1 MKRSF
6 ASQKVVQLTEK
17 MSDAASGSVL
27 SRLLHDVGP
36 VLPSRYGI
44 KGTKQHLDSIFKGYA
59 GIFFL
64 KSYWVGVLLVVASL
78 FNPNIGL
85 AGIIS
90 IVATRA
96 FARLIKVDREF
107 WKNDCYTYNPLLV
120 GLGIG
125 YLFKLTPL
133 TISFL
138 IFSALLTFIFTTV
151 MFSISS
157 YYLKLPILSLPFVFA
172 SWLAYFATPA
182 YPHLPWVGFAAPPV
196 SWMEAY
202 LPFWLS
208 GYFKA
213 LGAIFFLPE
222 VAPGLLIAAVIVG
235 ASRILFLLSMAGYL
249 TGSLV
254 TAGLVGSSAQAF
266 ANLNNF
272 NFILIAMALGGIFLI
287 PSLESSVLALLA
299 VAMSTVVLNAAQVF
313 CALYKIPVL
322 TLPFN
327 VVTLSFIYVLG
338 LLKYPQVAKLIKNS
352 PEETLDLHLANRQ
365 RFQGSDRTVALP
377 FSGRWT
383 VWQGFEGDWTHQDK
397 WKYAYDFIITDEQGR
412 SYRDEGKKL
421 SDYYAFGKPVLSP
434 VSGKVHKLV
443 NSLPDNPIGQ
453 IDKINNWGNHLIILD
468 ERGFFVEI
476 SHFAEGSI
484 KVKEGEQLER
494 GAFLGLCGNTGY
506 SPQPHIHIQVQEN
519 CELGSDTLPFSFV
532 NYTVN
537 NQYQSI
543 GSPQVDTQ
551 VESLLGERS
560 IQDQTT
566 FKFGEV
572 YRYEVWQDGR
582 KVDELFLTVKI
593 APDGTFYFDSGR
605 GKLYFGKYD
614 GAFYF
619 YSVDGKD
626 PYLETILLALPRFP
640 LAFRPQLQWRDH
652 LPVGLVTSGVTKAAV
667 QFLKLLSPK
676 LMQNQIELA
685 CIGQDEFAGTVRVPM
700 LKLEKKILVTWDDY
714 VGFSTLSVNGL
725 ELRRPARGLTAKE
738 SPGLGPHRWIQTGES
753 KILRF

>member
-1 MKRSF
+1 M
-6 ASQKVVQLTEK
+6 
-17 MSDAASGSVL
+17 
-27 SRLLHDVGP
+27 
-36 VLPSRYGI
+36 
-44 KGTKQHLDSIFKGYA
+44 
-59 GIFFL
+59 
-64 KSYWVGVLLVVASL
+64 
-78 FNPNIGL
+78 
-85 AGIIS
+85 IS

-96 FARLIKVDREF
+96 FARLIKIDRAF

-120 GLGIG
+120 GLAIG

-138 IFSALLTFIFTTV
+138 VISALLTFILTTV

-172 SWLAYFATPA
+172 TWLAYFATPA
-182 YPHLPWVGFAAPPV
+182 YPHLPWVRFTALPV
-196 SWMEAY
+196 SWLEAY

-208 GYFKA
+208 GYCKA

-222 VAPGLLIAAVIVG
+222 VAPGLLLAVVIVG
-235 ASRILFLLSMAGYL
+235 ASRILFLLSIAGYL

-254 TAGLVGSSAQAF
+254 TAWLVGSYAPAF
-266 ANLNNF
+266 SNINNF
-272 NFILIAMALGGIFLI
+272 NFILIAMAVGGIFLI
-287 PSLESSVLALLA
+287 PSLQSFVLALIA

-327 VVTLSFIYVLG
+327 VVTLSFLYVLG
-338 LLKYPQVAKLIKNS
+338 LVKYSQMATLIKSS

-383 VWQGFEGDWTHQDK
+383 VWQGFEGNWTHQDK
-397 WKYAYDFIITDEQGR
+397 WKYAYDFIITNEQGR
-412 SYRDEGKKL
+412 SYRGDGKKL
-421 SDYYAFGKPVLSP
+421 GDYYAFGKPVLSP

-443 NSLPDNPIGQ
+443 NSLPDNHIGQ
-453 IDKINNWGNHLIILD
+453 IDKINNWGNHLIIRD

-506 SPQPHIHIQVQEN
+506 SPQPHIHIQVQEY
-519 CELGSDTLPFSFV
+519 CELGSGTLPFSFV

-543 GSPQVDTQ
+543 GSPEVDAQ
-551 VESLLGERS
+551 VESLLGERN
-560 IQDQTT
+560 IQDQTA

-582 KVDELFLTVKI
+582 KIDELSLIVRI
-593 APDGTFYFDSGR
+593 APDGTFYFDSGK
-605 GKLYFGKYD
+605 GKLYFGKFD

-619 YSVDGKD
+619 YSVEGKD

-652 LPVGLVTSGVTKAAV
+652 LPVGLVTSGLTKAAV
-667 QFLKLLSPK
+667 QFISLWTPK
-676 LMQNQIELA
+676 LIQNQIELS
-685 CIGQDEFAGTVRVPM
+685 CVGQDKFAGTVRVPA
-700 LKLEKKILVTWDDY
+700 LKLEKKILVAWDDH
-714 VGFSTLSVNGL
+714 VGFRTLTVDSL
-725 ELRRPARGLTAKE
+725 ELRRSAGA
-738 SPGLGPHRWIQTGES
+738 
-753 KILRF
+753 

>member
-1 MKRSF
+1 MRISYV
-6 ASQKVVQLTEK
+6 SQKAVPPGERVT
-17 MSDAASGSVL
+17 AVSGSL
-27 SRLLHDVGP
+27 PSRLLQTIATFLHYGP
-36 VLPSRYGI
+36 GLRGSKNY
-44 KGTKQHLDSIFKGYA
+44 LDSVFKGYA

-64 KSYWVGVLLVVASL
+64 RSYWVGFLLVAISL
-78 FNPNIGL
+78 FNPNIGV

-96 FARLIKVDREF
+96 FARLIKIDRTF

-120 GLGIG
+120 GLAIG

-138 IFSALLTFIFTTV
+138 VLSALLTFILTTV

-157 YYLKLPILSLPFVFA
+157 YYLKLPILSLPFVFVT
-172 SWLAYFATPA
+172 WLAYFATPA
-182 YPHLPWVGFAAPPV
+182 YPQLPWIAFTAPPV
-196 SWMEAY
+196 SWLETY

-222 VAPGLLIAAVIVG
+222 VAPGLLIAVVIVG
-235 ASRILFLLSMAGYL
+235 ASRILFLFSIAGYL

-254 TAGLVGSSAQAF
+254 TAWLVGSSAQAF

-287 PSLESSVLALLA
+287 PSLESSVMALLA

-313 CALYKIPVL
+313 CGLYKIPVI

-327 VVTLSFIYVLG
+327 VVTLSFLYVLG
-338 LLKYPQVAKLIKNS
+338 LVKYPQVAKLIKSS

-365 RFQGSDRTVALP
+365 RFQGSQRTVALP

-383 VWQGFEGDWTHQDK
+383 VWQGFEGPWTHQDN

-412 SYRDEGKKL
+412 SYKDDGKKL
-421 SDYYAFGKPVLSP
+421 GDYYAFGKPVLSP
-434 VSGKVHKLV
+434 ISGKVHKLV

-453 IDKINNWGNHLIILD
+453 IDKINNWGNHLIIQD

-519 CELGSDTLPFSFV
+519 YELGSDTLPFSFV
-532 NYTVN
+532 NYTVD

-560 IQDQTT
+560 IYDQTT
-566 FKFGEV
+566 FKVREV

-582 KVDELFLTVKI
+582 KVDELTLTVKI
-593 APDGTFYFDSGR
+593 APDGTFYFDSGK

-652 LPVGLVTSGVTKAAV
+652 LPVGLVTSGLTKATV
-667 QFLKLLSPK
+667 QFLKLLTPK

-685 CIGQDEFAGTVRVPM
+685 CTGQDEFAGTVRVPA
-700 LKLEKKILVTWDDY
+700 LNLEKKILVTWDDY
-714 VGFSTLSVNGL
+714 VGFRTLSVNGL

-738 SPGLGPHRWIQTGES
+738 SPELGPQGWIQTGES
-753 KILRF
+753 KILRI

>member
-1 MKRSF
+1 MKLLS
-6 ASQKVVQLTEK
+6 ASQKAARIGGK
-17 MSDAASGSVL
+17 MTASRSLL
-27 SRLLHDVGP
+27 SRLLHAIGT
-36 VLPSRYGI
+36 LLHYRQGITGGRRY
-44 KGTKQHLDSIFKGYA
+44 LNSIFKGYA

-64 KSYWVGVLLVVASL
+64 KSYWVGVLLVAISL
-78 FNPNIGL
+78 FNLNIGL
-85 AGIIS
+85 AGMIS
-90 IVATRA
+90 IVVTRA
-96 FARLIKVDREF
+96 FARLIDIDRAF

-120 GLGIG
+120 GLAIG

-138 IFSALLTFIFTTV
+138 VISAILTFILTTV

-172 SWLAYFATPA
+172 TWLAYFATPA
-182 YPHLPWVGFAAPPV
+182 YPHLPWVGFTAPPV
-196 SWMEAY
+196 SWLEAY

-208 GYFKA
+208 GYCKA

-222 VAPGLLIAAVIVG
+222 VGPGLLLAVVIVG
-235 ASRILFLLSMAGYL
+235 ASRILFLLSIAGYL

-254 TAGLVGSSAQAF
+254 TAWLVGSYAQAF
-266 ANLNNF
+266 SNINNF
-272 NFILIAMALGGIFLI
+272 NFILIAMAVGGIFLI
-287 PSLESSVLALLA
+287 PSLQSSVLALIA

-327 VVTLSFIYVLG
+327 VVTLSFLYVLG
-338 LLKYPQVAKLIKNS
+338 LVKYSQVATLIKSS

-365 RFQGSDRTVALP
+365 RFQGSQRTVALP

-383 VWQGFEGDWTHQDK
+383 VWQGFEGNWTHQDK
-397 WKYAYDFIITDEQGR
+397 WKYAYDFIITNEQGR
-412 SYRDEGKKL
+412 SYRGDGKKL
-421 SDYYAFGKPVLSP
+421 GDYYAFGKPVLSP

-453 IDKINNWGNHLIILD
+453 IDKINNWGNHLIIRD
-468 ERGFFVEI
+468 EGGFFVEI

-519 CELGSDTLPFSFV
+519 CELGSVTQPFSFV

-543 GSPQVDTQ
+543 GSPEVDAQ

-572 YRYEVWQDGR
+572 YRYEVWQGGR
-582 KVDELFLTVKI
+582 KIDELSLIVKI
-593 APDGTFYFDSGR
+593 APDGTYYFDSGK
-605 GKLYFGKYD
+605 GKLYFGKFD
-614 GAFYF
+614 GTFYF

-640 LAFRPQLQWRDH
+640 LTFRPQLQWRDH
-652 LPVGLVTSGVTKAAV
+652 LPVGLVTSGLTKAAV
-667 QFLKLLSPK
+667 QFISLLAPK
-676 LMQNQIELA
+676 LMQNQIELS
-685 CIGQDEFAGTVRVPM
+685 CIGQDEFAGTVRVPA
-700 LKLEKKILVTWDDY
+700 LKLEKKILVTWDDH
-714 VGFSTLSVNGL
+714 VGFRTLTVDGL
-725 ELRRPARGLTAKE
+725 ELRRPAGGITAKK
-738 SPGLGPHRWIQTGES
+738 SPGVGP
-753 KILRF
+753 

>member
-1 MKRSF
+1 MKTF
-6 ASQKVVQLTEK
+6 YASQKMTT
-17 MSDAASGSVL
+17 ASGSML
-27 SRLLHDVGP
+27 SRFLPAIGTLLP
-36 VLPSRYGI
+36 YRSGI
-44 KGTKQHLDSIFKGYA
+44 NGTNRCFDSIFKGYA

-64 KSYWVGVLLVVASL
+64 KSYWVGALLVVISL

-85 AGIIS
+85 AGLIS

-96 FARLIKVDREF
+96 FARLIKIDPAF

-120 GLGIG
+120 GLAIG

-138 IFSALLTFIFTTV
+138 VISALLTFILTTV

-172 SWLAYFATPA
+172 TWLAYFATPA
-182 YPHLPWVGFAAPPV
+182 YPHLPWVSFTAPPA
-196 SWMEAY
+196 SWLEAY

-208 GYFKA
+208 GYCKA

-222 VAPGLLIAAVIVG
+222 VAPGLLLAIVIVG
-235 ASRILFLLSMAGYL
+235 ASRILFLLSIAGYL

-254 TAGLVGSSAQAF
+254 TAWLVGSYAPPF
-266 ANLNNF
+266 ANVNNF
-272 NFILIAMALGGIFLI
+272 NFILIAIALGGIFLI

-299 VAMSTVVLNAAQVF
+299 VAMSTIVLNAAQVF
-313 CALYKIPVL
+313 CGLYKIPVL

-327 VVTLSFIYVLG
+327 VVTLSFVYVLG
-338 LLKYPQVAKLIKNS
+338 LVKYPQVVKLIKSS

-365 RFQGSDRTVALP
+365 RFQGSQRTVALP
-377 FSGRWT
+377 FSGKWK

-397 WKYAYDFIITDEQGR
+397 WKYAYDFIITDEQGL

-421 SDYYAFGKPVLSP
+421 GEYHAFGKPVLSP

-453 IDKINNWGNHLIILD
+453 IDKINNWGNHLIIRD

-506 SPQPHIHIQVQEN
+506 SFQPHIHIQVQEYS
-519 CELGSDTLPFSFV
+519 ELGSGTLPFSFV

-543 GSPQVDTQ
+543 GSPEVDAQ
-551 VESLLGERS
+551 VESLLGERN

-582 KVDELFLTVKI
+582 KIDELSLIVRI
-593 APDGTFYFDSGR
+593 APDGTFYFDSGK
-605 GKLYFGKYD
+605 GKLYFDKFD

-619 YSVDGKD
+619 YSVEGKD

-652 LPVGLVTSGVTKAAV
+652 LPVGLVTSGLTKAAV
-667 QFLKLLSPK
+667 QFISLWAPK
-676 LMQNQIELA
+676 LIQNQIELS
-685 CIGQDEFAGTVRVPM
+685 CVGQDKFAGTVRVPA
-700 LKLEKKILVTWDDY
+700 LKLEKKILVTWDDH
-714 VGFSTLSVNGL
+714 VGFRTLTVDGL
-725 ELRRPARGLTAKE
+725 ELRRPAGGITAKE
-738 SPGLGPHRWIQTGES
+738 SPEVGPYQ
-753 KILRF
+753 